1 MEQKDLTNILVK
13 ISNESETEKLENF
26 KIILEFLF
34 KNSDEKLREQIRTE
48 FNRLS
53 EEILSETKS
62 KI

>member
-48 FNRLS
+48 N
-53 EEILSETKS
+53 KS

>member
-1 MEQKDLTNILVK
+1 MEQKELTNILVK

-53 EEILSETKS
+53 EEILSENKS

>member
-53 EEILSETKS
+53 EEILSENKS

>member
-1 MEQKDLTNILVK
+1 MEQKDLTNILLK

-53 EEILSETKS
+53 EEILSENKS